1 MRRAGPSVHL
11 PALALVLMAS
21 ACLRGAPKAPR
32 IYYPRRHVAALFG
45 DSPRKEV
52 QMNGRTGLPL
62 IGMVLLLGGCASSH
76 VMIGEA
82 RPPIS
87 PDQVKLYLHPPE
99 KYEEIAIIDA
109 SSRHSIV
116 FTDQQ
121 KMNKVIER
129 LKEEAA
135 KVGANGILIQ
145 GTGDE
150 QAGEV
155 STGAGTATGSGHS
168 SYGRGIGVSAGRI
181 MKTGQGIAI
190 YVPQP

>member
-1 MRRAGPSVHL
+1 
-11 PALALVLMAS
+11 
-21 ACLRGAPKAPR
+21 
-32 IYYPRRHVAALFG
+32 
-45 DSPRKEV
+45 
-52 QMNGRTGLPL
+52 MNGRIGLPL

-82 RPPIS
+82 RPAIS

-109 SSRHSIV
+109 SSRRSIV

-121 KMNKVIER
+121 KMNKVIAR

-155 STGAGTATGSGHS
+155 STGAGTGTVSGHS
-168 SYGRGIGVSAGRI
+168 AYGTGIGVSADRI

-190 YVPQP
+190 YVPDRPP

>member
-1 MRRAGPSVHL
+1 
-11 PALALVLMAS
+11 
-21 ACLRGAPKAPR
+21 
-32 IYYPRRHVAALFG
+32 
-45 DSPRKEV
+45 
-52 QMNGRTGLPL
+52 MNGRIGLPL

-109 SSRHSIV
+109 SSRRSIV

-121 KMNKVIER
+121 KMNKVIAR

-155 STGAGTATGSGHS
+155 STEAGTGTVSGHS
-168 SYGRGIGVSAGRI
+168 AYGTGIEVSAGRI

-190 YVPQP
+190 YVPDRPP

>member
-1 MRRAGPSVHL
+1 MRPAGPSVHL
-11 PALALVLMAS
+11 PALALVLHRTDHAHQRVVYGS
-21 ACLRGAPKAPR
+21 RQSRLHLKPT
-32 IYYPRRHVAALFG
+32 Y
-45 DSPRKEV
+45 
-52 QMNGRTGLPL
+52 QNG
-62 IGMVLLLGGCASSH
+62 
-76 VMIGEA
+76 
-82 RPPIS
+82 
-87 PDQVKLYLHPPE
+87 
-99 KYEEIAIIDA
+99 AIIDA
-109 SSRHSIV
+109 SSRRSIV

-121 KMNKVIER
+121 KMNKVIAR

-155 STGAGTATGSGHS
+155 STGAGTATVSGHS
-168 SYGRGIGVSAGRI
+168 AYGTGIGVSAGRI

>member
-1 MRRAGPSVHL
+1 MH
-11 PALALVLMAS
+11 
-21 ACLRGAPKAPR
+21 
-32 IYYPRRHVAALFG
+32 
-45 DSPRKEV
+45 
-52 QMNGRTGLPL
+52 GRTGLPL
-62 IGMVLLLGGCASSH
+62 IGMLLLLGGCASSH
-76 VMIGEA
+76 VMIGAA
-82 RPPIS
+82 RP

-109 SSRHSIV
+109 SSRRSIV

-121 KMNKVIER
+121 KMNKVIAR

-155 STGAGTATGSGHS
+155 STGAGTGTVSGHS
-168 SYGRGIGVSAGRI
+168 AYGTGIGVSADRI
-181 MKTGQGIAI
+181 MKTGQGIVI
-190 YVPQP
+190 YVPDRPP

>member
-1 MRRAGPSVHL
+1 
-11 PALALVLMAS
+11 
-21 ACLRGAPKAPR
+21 
-32 IYYPRRHVAALFG
+32 
-45 DSPRKEV
+45 
-52 QMNGRTGLPL
+52 MNGRIGLPL

-76 VMIGEA
+76 VMVGEA

-109 SSRHSIV
+109 SSRRSIV

-121 KMNKVIER
+121 KMNKVIAR

-155 STGAGTATGSGHS
+155 STGAGTATASGHS
-168 SYGRGIGVSAGRI
+168 AYGTGIGVSAGRI

-190 YVPQP
+190 YVPDRQP

>member
-1 MRRAGPSVHL
+1 
-11 PALALVLMAS
+11 
-21 ACLRGAPKAPR
+21 
-32 IYYPRRHVAALFG
+32 
-45 DSPRKEV
+45 
-52 QMNGRTGLPL
+52 MNGRTGLPL

-109 SSRHSIV
+109 SSRRSIV

-121 KMNKVIER
+121 KMNKVIAR

-135 KVGANGILIQ
+135 KIGANGILIQ
-145 GTGDE
+145 ATGDE
-150 QAGEV
+150 QSGAVG
-155 STGAGTATGSGHS
+155 TGAGTATASGHS
-168 SYGRGIGVSAGRI
+168 AYGTEIGVSAGMF

-190 YVPQP
+190 YVPNK

>member
-1 MRRAGPSVHL
+1 
-11 PALALVLMAS
+11 
-21 ACLRGAPKAPR
+21 
-32 IYYPRRHVAALFG
+32 
-45 DSPRKEV
+45 
-52 QMNGRTGLPL
+52 MNGRTGLPL

-76 VMIGEA
+76 VMIGEV

-109 SSRHSIV
+109 SSRRSIV

-121 KMNKVIER
+121 KMNKVIAR

-150 QAGEV
+150 QAGAV
-155 STGAGTATGSGHS
+155 GTGAGTGTVSGHS
-168 SYGRGIGVSAGRI
+168 AYGTDIGS
-181 MKTGQGIAI
+181 
-190 YVPQP
+190 

>member
-1 MRRAGPSVHL
+1 
-11 PALALVLMAS
+11 
-21 ACLRGAPKAPR
+21 
-32 IYYPRRHVAALFG
+32 
-45 DSPRKEV
+45 
-52 QMNGRTGLPL
+52 MNGRIGLPL
-62 IGMVLLLGGCASSH
+62 IGMVLLLGCASSH

-109 SSRHSIV
+109 SSRRSIV

-121 KMNKVIER
+121 KMNKVIAR

-150 QAGEV
+150 QTGEV
-155 STGAGTATGSGHS
+155 GTGAGTATASGHS
-168 SYGRGIGVSAGRI
+168 GYGTSVGVSAGVF

-190 YVPQP
+190 YVPN

>member
-1 MRRAGPSVHL
+1 
-11 PALALVLMAS
+11 
-21 ACLRGAPKAPR
+21 
-32 IYYPRRHVAALFG
+32 
-45 DSPRKEV
+45 
-52 QMNGRTGLPL
+52 MNGRIGLPL

-76 VMIGEA
+76 VMVGAA

-109 SSRHSIV
+109 SSRRSIV

-121 KMNKVIER
+121 KMNKVIAR

-155 STGAGTATGSGHS
+155 STGAGTATASGHS
-168 SYGRGIGVSAGRI
+168 AYGTGIGVSASRI

-190 YVPQP
+190 YVPDRQP

>member
-1 MRRAGPSVHL
+1 
-11 PALALVLMAS
+11 
-21 ACLRGAPKAPR
+21 
-32 IYYPRRHVAALFG
+32 
-45 DSPRKEV
+45 
-52 QMNGRTGLPL
+52 MNGRIGLPL
-62 IGMVLLLGGCASSH
+62 IGMALLLGGCASSH
-76 VMIGEA
+76 VMVGAA

-109 SSRHSIV
+109 SSRRSIV

-121 KMNKVIER
+121 KMNKVIAR

-155 STGAGTATGSGHS
+155 RTGAGTGTASGHS
-168 SYGRGIGVSAGRI
+168 AYGTGIEVSAARI

-190 YVPQP
+190 YVPDRPP

>member
-1 MRRAGPSVHL
+1 
-11 PALALVLMAS
+11 
-21 ACLRGAPKAPR
+21 
-32 IYYPRRHVAALFG
+32 
-45 DSPRKEV
+45 
-52 QMNGRTGLPL
+52 MNGRTGLPL
-62 IGMVLLLGGCASSH
+62 IGIVLLLGGCASSH
-76 VMIGEA
+76 VMIGEV

-121 KMNKVIER
+121 KINRVIAR

-150 QAGEV
+150 PAGEV
-155 STGAGTATGSGHS
+155 STGAGTATVSGHS
-168 SYGRGIGVSAGRI
+168 AYGTGIGVSAGRI

-190 YVPQP
+190 YVPDRQP